1 MSEEPESLEDL
12 AASLLNGVMVFLL
25 GAVVPAILVWQALF
39 HRDDWT
45 FDLDVGSLGVMGSGL
60 LAAIYSFLFMRWGV
74 RTIWKSVTALR
85 RRPASPPS
93 R

>member
-1 MSEEPESLEDL
+1 MTESVEPLEDI

-45 FDLDVGSLGVMGSGL
+45 FDLDVGSLGMTGSGL
-60 LAAIYSFLFMRWGV
+60 SAAIFSFLFMRWGV
-74 RTIWKSVTALR
+74 RTIWRNVTALR
-85 RRPASPPS
+85 RRRRPQ
-93 R
+93 